1 MREGVGETEREGRY
15 IGAGGDIKGKQSE
28 GETGRD
34 TYRRRR
40 EQPHLGSGL
49 RERWPTSR
57 GGDPPGLRYMF

>member
-1 MREGVGETEREGRY
+1 MGETEREGRY

-34 TYRRRR
+34 TYRKRR

-57 GGDPPGLRYMF
+57 RRGGEIPRASDTCFR